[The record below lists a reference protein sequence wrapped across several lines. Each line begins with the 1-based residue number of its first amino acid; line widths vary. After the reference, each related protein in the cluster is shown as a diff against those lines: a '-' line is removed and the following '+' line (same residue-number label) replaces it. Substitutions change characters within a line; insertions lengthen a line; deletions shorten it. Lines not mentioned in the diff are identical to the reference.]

1 MTFDELK
8 LREQETYI
16 EKKMQ
21 DLLVQ
26 EGQLIH
32 QRSELET
39 QQKLL
44 CSLLNS
50 SPIEFDERL
59 FFFLISFLVIEN
71 VIFVLQMCRCHLLKS
86 IVKSKTI

>member
-8 LREQETYI
+8 LREQEAYI

-21 DLLVQ
+21 DLLAQ

-39 QQKLL
+39 QQKQL
-44 CSLLNS
+44 CSLLNG
-50 SPIEFDERL
+50 SPIEFDESL
-59 FFFLISFLVIEN
+59 FFLISFLVIG
-71 VIFVLQMCRCHLLKS
+71 KS
-86 IVKSKTI
+86 FFFRRSDVAC